1 MVVLSDH
8 DARTGAMAQI
18 DSVTQAFKAIRRRA
32 GLIVALVLIGSMAVL
47 YVATTR
53 DRVYE
58 AVAVVQIETPQI
70 ALGLGEGG
78 RIGAETPIDSRLSL
92 IEQRLM
98 SRASLAQIIT
108 DFDLFSQIDDSSGDS
123 RITAMRQAV
132 IITRI
137 FNQAESW
144 RPDRMP
150 TGLSIVV
157 RLDDPQIAADVANHF
172 VTQIMTEGR
181 NRATV
186 QAESTL
192 AFFAAEEARVGA
204 QIAGI
209 ENRIAALKTEFAD
222 ALPETAP
229 IRADQ
234 MRQLNEA
241 QLSLEQQVVSF
252 EQGRDRLR
260 SDEAQR
266 QDAILREQRA
276 LVAARIAALTAQ
288 NQIAPE
294 VERQLNQLE
303 RDRTRLQQEFAAI
316 TARRSEAA
324 MTQVLESREQSSRF
338 EVLEIATPPQ
348 WPINAS
354 RGEVLATGV
363 AAVIL
368 GALVFA
374 LSLEWLSPRLRTS
387 DQIERALGIR
397 PVVVI
402 PDLRVPRGRR
412 LI

>member
-1 MVVLSDH
+1 
-8 DARTGAMAQI
+8 MAQI
-18 DSVTQAFKAIRRRA
+18 DSVTQALKAIRRRA
-32 GLIVALVLIGSMAVL
+32 VLAVALMVIGCVAVL
-47 YVATTR
+47 YVVMTR
-53 DRVYE
+53 ERVYE
-58 AVAVVQIETPQI
+58 ATAVVQIETPQI

-78 RIGAETPIDSRLSL
+78 RMGADTPIDSRLSL

-98 SRASLAQIIT
+98 SRASLEQIIA
-108 DFDLFSQIDDSSGDS
+108 DFDLFPQIDDSSGDG
-123 RITAMRQAV
+123 RVAALRQAV
-132 IITRI
+132 VITRI
-137 FNQAESW
+137 VNPAESW

-157 RLDDPQIAADVANHF
+157 RLADPQVAADIANRFVAL
-172 VTQIMTEGR
+172 IMAEGR

-192 AFFAAEEARVGA
+192 AFFAAEETRVGA
-204 QIAGI
+204 QIADV
-209 ENRIAALKTEFAD
+209 ENSIAALKTEFAD
-222 ALPETAP
+222 ALPDMAP

-241 QLSLEQQVVSF
+241 QLLLEQQVVSF

-260 SDEAQR
+260 SEEAQR
-266 QDAILREQRA
+266 QETILREQRA
-276 LVAARIAALTAQ
+276 LVAARIEALSAQ

-348 WPINAS
+348 WPVNPS
-354 RGEVLATGV
+354 RSKLAATGL
-363 AAVIL
+363 AAVVL
-368 GALVFA
+368 GALAVV

-387 DQIERALGIR
+387 NQIERTLGIR